1 MKNRKTTK
9 NMKSRKPRKLRNLN
23 KCKNIR
29 KTKKHYKK
37 TYKGGEQPLKK
48 IRVENIPYS
57 YTIEVYEN
65 GQNTNKNYSGHYSGD
80 WVDGRPYKE
89 GKFIVDGTDNYYEG
103 SWNDGKP
110 NGFGEMVTQSK
121 MYSGEWLNGKIN
133 GTGILE
139 FLITGVI
146 VEGTFKECIRNNIP
160 KICINGVA
168 TYPDGSK
175 FIGQFENNE
184 KISGHVE
191 PDGVDNLANNEAY
204 NMEYGI
210 IEEDNEYHE
219 DPKSVTDLPF
229 F

>member
-1 MKNRKTTK
+1 MKNKRTTK
-9 NMKSRKPRKLRNLN
+9 KNTKSRKLN
-23 KCKNIR
+23 
-29 KTKKHYKK
+29 KTKKHNKK

-48 IRVENIPYS
+48 IRVEDIPYS
-57 YTIEVYEN
+57 YSIEVYEN
-65 GQNTNKNYSGHYSGD
+65 GQNTNKNFTGHYSGD
-80 WVDGRPYKE
+80 WVDGQPFSE
-89 GKFIVDGTDNYYEG
+89 GKFIFDGTNNHYEG
-103 SWNDGKP
+103 SWKDGKP
-110 NGFGEMVTQSK
+110 DGFGEFVFPHSK

-168 TYPDGSK
+168 TYPDGST
-175 FIGQFENNE
+175 FIGEFENNE
-184 KISGHVE
+184 KINGHVE